1 MPTEPNRRPLRVQ
14 WTEEAEI
21 DLNKICDF
29 QALITSQ
36 AFADRLHINVVDQV
50 DQLGF
55 LPYLGM
61 QDVVI
66 GKMEE
71 NVRCILIG
79 HFRVVYE
86 VAEEEIRILRVFD
99 MKRNPINWS

>member
-1 MPTEPNRRPLRVQ
+1 MPTEPNQRPLRVQ

-21 DLNKICDF
+21 DLDKICAF

-36 AFADRLHINVVDQV
+36 LVADQLHSNILNQT

-61 QDVVI
+61 KDVVI

-71 NVRCILIG
+71 NVRCILLG

-99 MKRNPINWS
+99 MKRNPISWS